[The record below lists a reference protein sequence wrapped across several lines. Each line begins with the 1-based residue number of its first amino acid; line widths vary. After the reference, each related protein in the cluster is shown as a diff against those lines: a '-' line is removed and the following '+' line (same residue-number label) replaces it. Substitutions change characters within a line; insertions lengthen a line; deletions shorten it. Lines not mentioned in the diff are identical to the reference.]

1 MKLSVVLLACALGLA
16 VGLGLGL
23 GVYGALILSGILT
36 IAATVLS

>member
-1 MKLSVVLLACALGLA
+1 MKLSVVLLAVALGLA

-23 GVYGALILSGILT
+23 GVYGALILTGILA

>member
-1 MKLSVVLLACALGLA
+1 MKLSIVLLACALGLA